1 MVHALHRA
9 ERETCGRVRN
19 SCCETV
25 DSNLHLRHFSRTTF
39 ISINRRTTPLCHR
52 WPKQFGLT
60 PVPRFIRRLKRLSN
74 HFFTLLPKGFGVGW
88 IHRVGSNSFADRGD
102 RHIIWN
108 YFAHMAVL
116 AILSADLI
124 SRSNYSGP
132 YRSCRSLRNS
142 LQLEGCFA
150 LGRKPLIHLLDHLL
164 DVDGVQMAVQLRLDA
179 SWMYRR
185 GAYAIPSM
193 TPVESNGEED
203 IRSLGPAVGN
213 ERFIGRPHKVG
224 IFKVDVGEA
233 VPGRREI
240 DQTPSFADKWLYTV
254 DEHEVPQMIGAELH
268 FKAVR
273 RMTKRRGHHSCISDD
288 HVEGFTLFDQ
298 SFDASSH
305 ALQTGEIKRNELET
319 STIGCGVLSHLRGC

>member
-1 MVHALHRA
+1 VIV
-9 ERETCGRVRN
+9 T
-19 SCCETV
+19 
-25 DSNLHLRHFSRTTF
+25 
-39 ISINRRTTPLCHR
+39 
-52 WPKQFGLT
+52 
-60 PVPRFIRRLKRLSN
+60 
-74 HFFTLLPKGFGVGW
+74 
-88 IHRVGSNSFADRGD
+88 
-102 RHIIWN
+102 IIWN
-108 YFAHMAVL
+108 YFAHVAVL
-116 AILSADLI
+116 AILSADLV

-132 YRSCRSLRNS
+132 HRSCGSLRNS

-150 LGRKPLIHLLDHLL
+150 LGRKLLIHLLDRLL
-164 DVDGVQMAVQLRLDA
+164 DVDGVQMAIQLRLNA

-185 GAYAIPSM
+185 SAYAIPSM

-240 DQTPSFADKWLYTV
+240 DQTPSLADKWRDTV

-273 RMTKRRGHHSCISDD
+273 RMEKRRGHHSCVSDD
-288 HVEGFTLFDQ
+288 HVEGFTLCEECIGA
-298 SFDASSH
+298 ASN
-305 ALQTGEIKRNELET
+305 ALKIGEIELNQFEAANIERTSFSTCAVAVLALAKFRAAPTTCDPCAAKRFGNLEPSVPQT
-319 STIGCGVLSHLRGC
+319 